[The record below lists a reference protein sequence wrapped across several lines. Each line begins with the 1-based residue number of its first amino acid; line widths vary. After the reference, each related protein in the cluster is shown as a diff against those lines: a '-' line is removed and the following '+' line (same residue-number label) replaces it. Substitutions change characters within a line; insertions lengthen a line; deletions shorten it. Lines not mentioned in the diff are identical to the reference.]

1 LTFLLSACESLFG
14 VFFASFFNGND
25 LLCPEDGFT
34 LSLVPGL
41 ITEGGIM
48 RQFYF
53 SEVESI

>member
-1 LTFLLSACESLFG
+1 
-14 VFFASFFNGND
+14 VFFALFSNKNE
-25 LLCPEDGFT
+25 LLTPEGRFT
-34 LSLVPGL
+34 LSLVSGL